1 MKTCQTTETRMQ
13 VHARAF
19 HAVILLF
26 VSLQGRMLKNVGLYL
41 KIPKHM
47 ALGLVDMITPEW

>member
-1 MKTCQTTETRMQ
+1 MKTFQTTETRTQ

-19 HAVILLF
+19 HEVISLF
-26 VSLQGRMLKNVGLYL
+26 VSLQGRMAKNVGLYL

-47 ALGLVDMITPEW
+47 ALGLVHMISPDW

>member
-1 MKTCQTTETRMQ
+1 MQ

-19 HAVILLF
+19 QAVISLF
-26 VSLQGRMLKNVGLYL
+26 VSLQRRMLKNVGLYL

-47 ALGLVDMITPEW
+47 ALGLVYMITPEW